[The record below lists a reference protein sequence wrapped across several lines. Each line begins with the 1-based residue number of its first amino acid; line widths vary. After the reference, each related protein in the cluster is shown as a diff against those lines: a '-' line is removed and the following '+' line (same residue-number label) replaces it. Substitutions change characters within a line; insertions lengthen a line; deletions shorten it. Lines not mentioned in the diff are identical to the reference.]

1 MSPGG
6 ANFLWSLPRYGDLR
20 HLETTT
26 AARSASLRYLQQ
38 VAQAA
43 DSLSYFGVL
52 LPAGRSSEDT
62 WLVASS
68 LVPVTD
74 RLRFLVSM
82 RPGLLSPI
90 LAARMTASLDRLSGG
105 RLLINVVTDDDSVE
119 SKHGGILDQDERHA
133 AARKFLIIYRRL
145 LAGKEVASD
154 ERHAFGETEK
164 LLIPPLQDYGPPLY
178 LGESASA
185 GIDVAAEAVDKYFT
199 WGGPPARIAEK
210 IAAVSAA
217 AYRKRRRVTFG
228 IRLHVV
234 VRETSEE
241 ARAAAD
247 SLVDHSSAKTVAF
260 SHQLLARIDPA
271 ARQCRVPLHGDR
283 CEKVEI
289 SPNLWAGVGLI
300 SGDGAGTA
308 LIGDPRTVAA
318 RIAEYQSLGIDTF
331 ILSGYP
337 HLEEAYRFAEL
348 VFPHLRIAEP
358 DLDDLAVG
366 QIAPNSYRA
375 AGTRFGAA

>member
-6 ANFLWSLPRYGDLR
+6 ANFLWSLPTYGDLR
-20 HLETTT
+20 YLGATTGT
-26 AARSASLRYLQQ
+26 RPASLRYLQQ

-43 DSLSYFGVL
+43 DSLNYFGVL
-52 LPAGRSSEDT
+52 LPAGHTSEDS

-74 RLRFLVSM
+74 RLRFLVSVQ
-82 RPGLLSPI
+82 PGLLSPI

-105 RLLINVVTDDDSVE
+105 RLLINVVTDDDPVE
-119 SKHGGILDQDERHA
+119 SKRDGVLDQDERYA
-133 AARKFLIIYRRL
+133 AAREFLVIYRRL
-145 LAGKEVASD
+145 LAGKEVASHGW
-154 ERHAFGETEK
+154 HAFGETEK

-178 LGESASA
+178 FGESASA

-217 AYRKRRRVTFG
+217 AYQKGRRVTFG
-228 IRLHVV
+228 IRLHVI
-234 VRETSEE
+234 VRETNDE
-241 ARAAAD
+241 AWAAAD
-247 SLVDHSSAKTVAF
+247 SLMNHLDAKTVALAD
-260 SHQLLARIDPA
+260 QKLARMDPA
-271 ARQCRVPLHGDR
+271 AWQCMTPLHGARCDR
-283 CEKVEI
+283 LEI
-289 SPNLWAGVGLI
+289 SPNLWTGVGLI
-300 SGDGAGTA
+300 SDGAGTA

-358 DLDDLAVG
+358 DLDDLSVG